1 MRPGTVGVLTALLV
15 SGCSSSGPAPDDS
28 GPAITF
34 RRDVAPILY
43 QHCVACHH
51 PGGAGPFSLIRYD
64 EVRKHARDIV
74 KVTGRRY
81 MPPWPPE
88 RGAVRFAGERG
99 LTDTQIEL
107 IGRWVAQHMVEGDSS
122 VPPPPPVPREG
133 WQLGQPD
140 LVLTMPRA
148 YTLAAE
154 GEDVFRNF
162 VFPVPGVGSRYVR
175 AIEILAGDQ
184 RVVHHANVIV
194 DRTGASRRRDDADPA
209 VGFAGMDVEIASDRF
224 EPDSHFLFWKPG
236 TPPTVEPDDMAWR
249 IDPGTDLVLNMH
261 LQPSG
266 KPERLQPSIGLYLTD
281 RAPTRFPMLLQ
292 LEHDGALDIA
302 PGVRDFEITDTYTV
316 PVDVELLAVYP
327 HAHYLGKDLLGVVT
341 LPDGTRTTAIHIKDW
356 DPSWQAVY
364 RLATPLL
371 LPKGSVVSMR
381 YRYDNSSDNPRN
393 PNQPPRRVV
402 AGNRS
407 SDEMGHLWIQVVPR
421 QRDDLNLLQEALMR
435 RRLEKY
441 PGDFVAHA
449 NLGATLQS
457 MGRLDEALRHLAEAA
472 AARPDDAAAANNL
485 GAALLAAGRGD
496 EALEQFRRAVR
507 RAPAFADARYN
518 LGVAL
523 LRRGETR
530 PAIEQFERVLAVKP
544 DDAAA
549 LNDLGSA
556 LAMQGH
562 LQRAAE
568 MFARAIRIDAGHA
581 YAHYNLAGLLARQG
595 RLQEAVAHY
604 ETALRLRPGD
614 PDMKRERDVALAA
627 LSRTTRRPRS
637 RTRTSAR
644 TARSAA
650 SRQRRCW

>member
-1 MRPGTVGVLTALLV
+1 
-15 SGCSSSGPAPDDS
+15 
-28 GPAITF
+28 
-34 RRDVAPILY
+34 
-43 QHCVACHH
+43 
-51 PGGAGPFSLIRYD
+51 
-64 EVRKHARDIV
+64 
-74 KVTGRRY
+74 

-88 RGAVRFAGERG
+88 RGDVRFVGERG
-99 LTDTQIEL
+99 LTDAQIDL
-107 IGRWVAQHMVEGDSS
+107 IRRWVAQHMVEGDAS
-122 VPPPPPVPREG
+122 VPPPPPVSQEG

-140 LVLTMPRA
+140 VVLTMPRA

-162 VFPVPGVGSRYVR
+162 VFPVPGAAARHVR
-175 AIEILAGDQ
+175 AIEILAGNK
-184 RVVHHANVIV
+184 RIVHHANVIV
-194 DRTGASRRRDDADPA
+194 DRTGASRRRDEADPE
-209 VGFAGMDVEIASDRF
+209 VGFEGMDVEIASDRF

-236 TPPTVEPDDMAWR
+236 TPPTREPDDMAWR
-249 IDPGTDLVLNMH
+249 IDRGTDLVLNVH

-266 KPERLQPSIGLYLTD
+266 KPERLQPSIGLYFTD

-302 PGVRDFEITDTYTV
+302 PGVRDFEITDSYTV

-327 HAHYLGKDLLGVVT
+327 HAHYLGKDLVGAVA
-341 LPDGTRTTAIHIKDW
+341 LPDGTRKTVIHIKDW
-356 DPSWQAVY
+356 DLNWQAVY
-364 RLATPLL
+364 RLAKPLF

-407 SDEMGHLWIQVVPR
+407 SDEMGHLWIQVLPR
-421 QRDDLNLLQEALMR
+421 QRGDLNLLQEALMR

-457 MGRLDEALRHLAEAA
+457 MGRLDEALVHLGAAA
-472 AARPDDAAAANNL
+472 AARPDEAAAANNL
-485 GAALLAAGRGD
+485 GAALLAAGKGG
-496 EALEQFRRAVR
+496 EAIEQFRRAVR
-507 RAPAFADARYN
+507 LSPAFADARYN

-530 PAIEQFERVLAVKP
+530 SAIEELRRVLVVKP
-544 DDAAA
+544 DDAGA

-556 LAMQGH
+556 LAMRGQVG
-562 LQRAAE
+562 RAAE
-568 MFARAIRIDAGHA
+568 MFSRAIRIDAGHA
-581 YAHYNLAGLLARQG
+581 YAHYNLAGLLAQQG
-595 RLQEAVAHY
+595 RLRGAVEHY

-614 PDMKRERDVALAA
+614 EDMKRELDAARAALA
-627 LSRTTRRPRS
+627 RTERRPD
-637 RTRTSAR
+637 
-644 TARSAA
+644 
-650 SRQRRCW
+650 

>member
-1 MRPGTVGVLTALLV
+1 MLVL
-15 SGCSSSGPAPDDS
+15 SGCSSSDAPGDE
-28 GPAITF
+28 GRRAITF
-34 RRDVAPILY
+34 RRDVAPIVHE
-43 QHCVACHH
+43 HCVQCHH
-51 PGGAGPFSLIRYD
+51 PGGAGPFSLVRYED
-64 EVRKHARDIV
+64 VRKHARDV
-74 KVTGRRY
+74 VTVTSRRY

-88 RGAVRFAGERG
+88 RGDVRFVGERG
-99 LTDTQIEL
+99 LTAAQIDV
-107 IGRWVAQHMVEGDSS
+107 IRRWVAQHMIEGDSA
-122 VPPPPPVPREG
+122 VPPPPRVSPEG

-162 VFPVPGVGSRYVR
+162 VFPVPGVASRHVR
-175 AIEILAGDQ
+175 AIEILAGNT
-184 RVVHHANVIV
+184 RIVHHANVIV
-194 DRTGASRRRDDADPA
+194 DRTASSRRRDEADPD

-236 TPPTVEPDDMAWR
+236 TPPTPEPDDMAWR
-249 IDPGTDLVLNMH
+249 IDRGTDLVLNMH

-266 KPERLQPSIGLYLTD
+266 KPERLQPSIGLYFTE

-302 PGVRDFEITDTYTV
+302 PGLRDFEITDAYTL

-327 HAHYLGKDLLGVVT
+327 HAHYLGKDLVGVVA
-341 LPDGTRTTAIHIKDW
+341 LPDGTRKTLIHIKDW
-356 DPSWQAVY
+356 DLNWQAVY
-364 RLATPLL
+364 RLATPLS

-407 SDEMGHLWIQVVPR
+407 SDEMGHLWIQVLPK
-421 QRDDLNLLQEALMR
+421 QRGDLPLLQEGLMR
-435 RRLEKY
+435 RRLQKY

-457 MGRLDEALRHLAEAA
+457 MGRLDEALVHLGAA
-472 AARPDDAAAANNL
+472 ATARPDDAAPANNL
-485 GAALLAAGRGD
+485 GAALLAAGRGE
-496 EALEQFRRAVR
+496 EAIAQFRKAVR
-507 RAPAFADARYN
+507 LAPAFTDARYN

-523 LRRGETR
+523 LRRGDIRAATEALR
-530 PAIEQFERVLAVKP
+530 RVLIMKP
-544 DDAAA
+544 DDAGA

-556 LAMQGH
+556 LAMRGQAG
-562 LQRAAE
+562 RAAE
-568 MFARAIRIDAGHA
+568 LFSRAIRVDPGHA

-595 RLQEAVAHY
+595 RLRAAVEHY

-614 PDMKRERDVALAA
+614 EDTKRELGAARAALA
-627 LSRTTRRPRS
+627 RTEHRPE
-637 RTRTSAR
+637 
-644 TARSAA
+644 
-650 SRQRRCW
+650 